1 MKSKYTPNLWQLV
14 DKLGYKLQ
22 RCLNIVNEY
31 PQSSATKVKTVK
43 DRIKKVEDNLNQA
56 VSEGQNEQIIIDVIE
71 RSFIPFADDLFNNL
85 RWSMNR
91 VRPVS

>member
-1 MKSKYTPNLWQLV
+1 MKTQYTPNLWQLV

-31 PQSSATKVKTVK
+31 PQSSATKVNTVK

-85 RWSMNR
+85 RWSMSNT
-91 VRPVS
+91 RPIV

>member
-1 MKSKYTPNLWQLV
+1 MKTQYTPNLWQLV
-14 DKLGYKLQ
+14 NKLGYKLQ

-43 DRIKKVEDNLNQA
+43 DRIKRVEDNLNQA
-56 VSEGQNEQIIIDVIE
+56 VNEGQDEQIIIDVIE

-91 VRPVS
+91 VRPVL